1 MVIPTEYGPLTVGVW
16 LAVAAALGMYA
27 LGHMLR
33 RQTVPMTLL
42 VVTASMAIGG
52 IAFFPSIYMNY
63 PIVNILK
70 LFTILIVLDLI
81 IVSLVLRLRKI
92 LLTA

>member
-1 MVIPTEYGPLTVGVW
+1 MVIPTEYGPLTVGLW
-16 LAVAAALGMYA
+16 LAVAAALGIYA

-52 IAFFPSIYMNY
+52 IAFFPGTYMNHSV
-63 PIVNILK
+63 VNILK
-70 LFTILIVLDLI
+70 LFTIFIVLDLI
-81 IVSLVLRLRKI
+81 VVSLVLRFRKTPV
-92 LLTA
+92 TA